1 MKRQPK
7 NQIKHLIYT
16 SKPINFDDFSISS
29 ILKSSQKNNKKDGIT
44 GALIFREDIFLQFLE
59 GPENKVD
66 KAFNNIASD
75 KRHKNVLKLKEDIT
89 DRKLFTSWAMRGDP
103 VKSWMWS
110 YEDVDNGIVKK
121 LKPEEAFKVFK
132 KLSREIDQFN

>member
-16 SKPINFDDFSISS
+16 SNPINFDDFSISN

-75 KRHKNVLKLKEDIT
+75 KRHKDVLKLKEDIT

-121 LKPEEAFKVFK
+121 LKPEDAFEVFE

>member
-1 MKRQPK
+1 MKRYNK
-7 NQIKHLIYT
+7 SEIKHLIYT
-16 SKPINFDDFSISS
+16 SVPVDFDDFNIGD
-29 ILKSSQKNNKKDGIT
+29 ILKSSQKNNKRDGIT
-44 GALIFREDIFLQFLE
+44 GSLIFREDIYLQFLE

-66 KAFNNIASD
+66 KAFNKIASD
-75 KRHKNVLKLKEDIT
+75 PRHKNVLKLKEDIT
-89 DRKLFTSWAMRGDP
+89 NRKLFTSWAMRGDP

-121 LKPEEAFKVFK
+121 LKPEDAFAVFE

>member
-1 MKRQPK
+1 MKRQHK

-16 SKPINFDDFSISS
+16 SKPINFDDFSISN

-75 KRHKNVLKLKEDIT
+75 KRHKDVLKLKEDIT

-121 LKPEEAFKVFK
+121 LKPEDAFEVFE

>member
-1 MKRQPK
+1 MKRHTK
-7 NQIKHLIYT
+7 NDIKHLIYS
-16 SKPINFDDFSISS
+16 SKPINFDDVSISD
-29 ILKSSQKNNKKDGIT
+29 ILKSSQNNNKNDGIT
-44 GALIFREDIFLQFLE
+44 GALIFREDIYLQFLE

-66 KAFNNIASD
+66 KTFNKIAFD
-75 KRHKNVLKLKEDIT
+75 PRHKNVLKLKEDIT
-89 DRKLFTSWAMRGDP
+89 DRKLFASWAMRGDP

-121 LKPEEAFKVFK
+121 LKPEDAFAVFE

>member
-7 NQIKHLIYT
+7 NQLKHLIYT
-16 SKPINFDDFSISS
+16 SKPINFDDFSISN

-75 KRHKNVLKLKEDIT
+75 KRHKDVLKLKEDIT

-121 LKPEEAFKVFK
+121 LKPEDAFEVFE

>member
-1 MKRQPK
+1 MKRHTK
-7 NQIKHLIYT
+7 NDIKHLIYS
-16 SKPINFDDFSISS
+16 SKPINFDDVSISD
-29 ILKSSQKNNKKDGIT
+29 ILKSSQNNNKNDGIT
-44 GALIFREDIFLQFLE
+44 GALIFREDIYLQFLE

-66 KAFNNIASD
+66 KAFNKIASD
-75 KRHKNVLKLKEDIT
+75 PRHKNVLKLKEDIT
-89 DRKLFTSWAMRGDP
+89 DRKLFASWAMRGDP

-121 LKPEEAFKVFK
+121 LKPEDAFAVFK

>member
-16 SKPINFDDFSISS
+16 STPINFDDFSISN

-121 LKPEEAFKVFK
+121 LKPEDAFEVFE
-132 KLSREIDQFN
+132 KLSREIDQFG

>member
-16 SKPINFDDFSISS
+16 SKPINFDDFSISN

-75 KRHKNVLKLKEDIT
+75 KRHKDVLKLKEDIT
-89 DRKLFTSWAMRGDP
+89 DRKLFASWAMRGDP

-121 LKPEEAFKVFK
+121 LKPEDAFEVFE

>member
-16 SKPINFDDFSISS
+16 SKPVYFDDFNISN

-121 LKPEEAFKVFK
+121 LKPEDAFEVFE
-132 KLSREIDQFN
+132 KLSREIDQFG

>member
-1 MKRQPK
+1 MKRQNK
-7 NQIKHLIYT
+7 NELKHLIY
-16 SKPINFDDFSISS
+16 SSEPINFDDFNISN
-29 ILKSSQKNNKKDGIT
+29 ILKSSQINNKKDGIT
-44 GALIFREDIFLQFLE
+44 GALIFREDLYLQFLE

-66 KAFNNIASD
+66 QAFNKITYDN
-75 KRHKNVLKLKEDIT
+75 RHKNVLKLKEDLT

-110 YEDVDNGIVKK
+110 YEDVGNGIVNK
-121 LKPEEAFKVFK
+121 LKPEDVFAVFE

>member
-121 LKPEEAFKVFK
+121 LKPEQALKVFE

>member
-1 MKRQPK
+1 MKRHTK
-7 NQIKHLIYT
+7 NDIKHLIYS
-16 SKPINFDDFSISS
+16 SKPINFDDVSISD
-29 ILKSSQKNNKKDGIT
+29 ILKSSQNNNKNDGIT
-44 GALIFREDIFLQFLE
+44 GALIFREDIYLQFLE

-66 KAFNNIASD
+66 KAFNKIASD
-75 KRHKNVLKLKEDIT
+75 PRHKNVLKLKEDIT
-89 DRKLFTSWAMRGDP
+89 DRKLFASWAMRGDP

-121 LKPEEAFKVFK
+121 LKPEDAFAVFE

>member
-16 SKPINFDDFSISS
+16 STPINFDDFSISN

-75 KRHKNVLKLKEDIT
+75 KRHKHVLKLKEDIT

-121 LKPEEAFKVFK
+121 LNPEEAFIVFE

>member
-1 MKRQPK
+1 MQ
-7 NQIKHLIYT
+7 
-16 SKPINFDDFSISS
+16 
-29 ILKSSQKNNKKDGIT
+29 LKSSQKNNKKDGIT

-59 GPENKVD
+59 GPENNVD

-110 YEDVDNGIVKK
+110 HEDVDNGIVKK
-121 LKPEEAFKVFK
+121 LNPEDAFEVFE

>member
-1 MKRQPK
+1 MKRQNK
-7 NQIKHLIYT
+7 NELKHLIY
-16 SKPINFDDFSISS
+16 SSEPINYDDFNISN
-29 ILKSSQKNNKKDGIT
+29 ILKSSQINNKKDGIT
-44 GALIFREDIFLQFLE
+44 GALIFREDLYLQFLE

-66 KAFNNIASD
+66 QAFNKIAYD
-75 KRHKNVLKLKEDIT
+75 NRHKNVLKLKEDIT

-121 LKPEEAFKVFK
+121 LKPEDAFAVFE

>member
-1 MKRQPK
+1 MKRHTK
-7 NQIKHLIYT
+7 NDIKHLIYS
-16 SKPINFDDFSISS
+16 SKPINYDDVSISD
-29 ILKSSQKNNKKDGIT
+29 ILKSSQNNNKNDGIT
-44 GALIFREDIFLQFLE
+44 GALIFREDIYLQFLE

-66 KAFNNIASD
+66 KAFNKIASD
-75 KRHKNVLKLKEDIT
+75 PRHKNVLKLKEDIT
-89 DRKLFTSWAMRGDP
+89 DRKLFASWAMRGDP

-121 LKPEEAFKVFK
+121 LKPEDAFAVFK

>member
-1 MKRQPK
+1 MKRYTK
-7 NQIKHLIYT
+7 NDIKHLIYS
-16 SKPINFDDFSISS
+16 SKPINFDDVSISD
-29 ILKSSQKNNKKDGIT
+29 ILKSSQNNNKNDGIT
-44 GALIFREDIFLQFLE
+44 GALIFREDIYLQFLE

-66 KAFNNIASD
+66 KAFNKIASD
-75 KRHKNVLKLKEDIT
+75 PRHKNVLKLKEDIT

-110 YEDVDNGIVKK
+110 YEDVSNGIVKK
-121 LKPEEAFKVFK
+121 LKPEDAFAVFE